1 MTSCP
6 KCALPV
12 EEGTTCPACG
22 HALSAEA
29 APAVAETPSPDATV
43 STAPRSKKS
52 YAGAVALVVL
62 SVCTGSLI
70 LLANARR
77 ASTVPEAAGTPAASA
92 RPAPS
97 AVDASAAAVTV
108 EPQHSKAAVE
118 PQRRTVAP
126 EWTSRVLRSNR
137 GSVTGVVFE
146 LVANEEVG
154 VWRRRVKP
162 MLTVRCESG
171 APEVFVLTYSPA
183 SFENKPRQH
192 TVQVSFDSS
201 PAADQTWEHSV
212 GHDALFALDSRESL
226 GQIAAAETMSFTF
239 TPFNAAPATVQFNV
253 SGLRA
258 QMDSAKRCSGRSR
271 S

>member
-12 EEGTTCPACG
+12 EEGATCSACG
-22 HALSAEA
+22 HAPSTEA
-29 APAVAETPSPDATV
+29 APAVAETPALDATV

-52 YAGAVALVVL
+52 HAGAVALVVL
-62 SVCTGSLI
+62 SVCAGSLI

-77 ASTVPEAAGTPAASA
+77 TSTVPEAAGTPTSAA

-97 AVDASAAAVTV
+97 AAGANAAVAV
-108 EPQHSKAAVE
+108 EPHHSNAAVE

-126 EWTSRVLRSNR
+126 EWTSRLLRSNR
-137 GSVTGVVFE
+137 GTVTGVVFE

-183 SFENKPRQH
+183 SFESKPRQH

-201 PAADQTWEHSV
+201 PAADQLWEHSV
-212 GHDALFALDSRESL
+212 GHDALFALDSREAL

-253 SGLRA
+253 TGLRA
-258 QMDSAKRCSGRSR
+258 QMDSAKRCSGRRR

>member
-6 KCALPV
+6 KCAHPV
-12 EEGTTCPACG
+12 EHETTCPACG
-22 HALSAEA
+22 HALAAEA
-29 APAVAETPSPDATV
+29 APTVTDTPAPDAIA
-43 STAPRSKKS
+43 STTPRPKKS

-62 SVCTGSLI
+62 SVCAGSLI

-77 ASTVPEAAGTPAASA
+77 TSTVPEAAGTPAAAA
-92 RPAPS
+92 RPAPP
-97 AVDASAAAVTV
+97 AVGANAAV
-108 EPQHSKAAVE
+108 AVE

-126 EWTSRVLRSNR
+126 EWTSRLLRSNR

-162 MLTVRCESG
+162 MLTVRCESA

-183 SFENKPRQH
+183 SFESKPRQH

-201 PAADQTWEHSV
+201 PAADQIWEHSV
-212 GHDALFALDSRESL
+212 GHDALFALDSREAL
-226 GQIAAAETMSFTF
+226 GQIAAAKSMSFTF

-253 SGLRA
+253 TGLRA